1 MKMKEKRGRKSGAS
15 LQTVSIDC
23 KPTRPAAPDE
33 LTQKQAKVWKS
44 VVKSMPADWFG
55 RETHALLIQYCR
67 HVVTAQEV
75 DRLINEHAAGEL
87 DIQRYNKLLIMRARE
102 SGALT
107 ALARTM
113 RLTQQSRIDPKT
125 AGRRVGSMSRVGL
138 PHESPPWEAK

>member
-87 DIQRYNKLLIMRARE
+87 DLRLYNRLLIMRARE
-102 SGALT
+102 SAALT
-107 ALARTM
+107 ALSRTM
-113 RLTQQSRIDPKT
+113 RLTQQARIDPKT
-125 AGRRVGSMSRVGL
+125 AGRRLANMPRVDL
-138 PHESPPWEAK
+138 PWMPPNSDE